1 MIFSPIKISNIT
13 LKNRIVIS
21 PMCQYSAI
29 NGIPSQWH
37 YKHLLN
43 LSSTGASMII
53 MESTAIE
60 KKGKITNS
68 DLCLYSYS
76 QEKNLKKLVNFLKNK
91 NDIKLGIQISH
102 SGRKGS
108 SHIPWKKTN
117 KPLAKLDRWETCA
130 PSSIPKDINW
140 PKPRAMSKRNIKD
153 LIKRFKQSAIRAKRA
168 GFDCLEIH
176 MAHGYLLHQFFS
188 PISNKRTDE
197 YGGSLENRS
206 RLLIEIA
213 IEVKKAWPKNKILGA
228 RITGDD
234 HLTKGLNTNDAIYLA
249 KKLKS
254 IGFNYISVS
263 SGGILTKT
271 NKREKEAF
279 RSKMTKKIKKSTN
292 IQITTS
298 GKITN
303 HNTAEK
309 LVKSKNLD
317 FITIAREIIRNPSW
331 IYSFAKKQKK
341 LNIIPNQYKRIF

>member
-1 MIFSPIKISNIT
+1 MIFNSIKISNVT

-21 PMCQYSAI
+21 PMCQYSAT
-29 NGIPSQWH
+29 NGIPSKWH

-60 KKGKITNS
+60 KRGKITNS
-68 DLCLYSYS
+68 DLCLYNDA
-76 QEKNLKKLVNFLKNK
+76 QEKNLKKLVNFLKDK
-91 NDIKLGIQISH
+91 NNIKFGIQISH

-108 SHIPWKKTN
+108 SQIPWNKTN
-117 KPLAKLDRWETCA
+117 TPLSKLDRWETCA
-130 PSSIPKDINW
+130 PSPIPKDINW
-140 PKPRAMSKRNIKD
+140 PKPKAMSKKDIKNVV
-153 LIKRFKQSAIRAKRA
+153 KKFKESAIRAKRA

-197 YGGSLENRS
+197 YGGNLENRS
-206 RLLIEIA
+206 RLLMEIA
-213 IEVKKAWPKNKILGA
+213 LEVKRVWPESRILGA

-234 HLTKGLNTNDAIYLA
+234 HLTQGLNTNDAIYLA

-271 NKREKEAF
+271 NKKEKEAF
-279 RSKMTKKIKKSTN
+279 RSKMTQKIKKKTN
-292 IQITTS
+292 IKITTS

-303 HNTAEK
+303 YKIAEK

-317 FITIAREIIRNPSW
+317 FITIAREIVKNPSW
-331 IYSFAKKQKK
+331 IYSFAKKQKELK
-341 LNIIPNQYKRIF
+341 IIPNQYKRIF